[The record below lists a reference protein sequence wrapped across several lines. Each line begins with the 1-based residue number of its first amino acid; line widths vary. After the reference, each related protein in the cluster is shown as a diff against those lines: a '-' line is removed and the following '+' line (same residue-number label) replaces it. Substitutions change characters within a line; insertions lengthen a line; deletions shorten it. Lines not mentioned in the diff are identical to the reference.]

1 MVILSIVQERWKPK
15 RLMKMPPLYKTN
27 ITTITTA
34 VTAAVVAAD
43 FKEKTQYRNA

>member
-1 MVILSIVQERWKPK
+1 
-15 RLMKMPPLYKTN
+15 MPPLYKTN

-43 FKEKTQYRNA
+43 FKEKTQYRNDNMKQKKTI

>member
-1 MVILSIVQERWKPK
+1 
-15 RLMKMPPLYKTN
+15 MPPLYKTN

-43 FKEKTQYRNA
+43 FKEKTQYRNAEYETEKDNLA